1 MFVCN
6 CHGIRESDIDR
17 AAAQGCRN
25 PRDVFAYCAD
35 AEPCCGKC
43 VPEIRRQLAQAACR
57 FAVAAE

>member
-6 CHGIRESDIDR
+6 CHGIRERDIVQ
-17 AAAQGCRN
+17 ATAQGCRS
-25 PRDVFAYCAD
+25 PREVIARCAD

-43 VPEIRRQLAQAACR
+43 VPEIRRRLADAAIG